1 MAFKTAEKAEKTTTK
16 SSQKQPETTNAAMAQ
31 QKSSDEKG
39 VQGQQKVQLGSIQ
52 NQVEALM
59 NVYSGKASE
68 EDKDIVSAILGFL
81 NRLWSAITS
90 VFKKEPEPQ
99 IDKAQVLEKLVEIFG
114 CEADRTKIAEN
125 GDLMRRIMTEL
136 IPADRN
142 TALDYLY
149 RAVED
154 PDLLMEIIDVRFGV
168 PVISG
173 DVKTWEKLDEETKAF
188 VTRLKAERDADPDK
202 KKGAEPI
209 AWSAAGLHQVYDV
222 YLLLP
227 QGDLDMIRCLM
238 HCNDKQTG
246 GAAWG
251 YTNRSTGVYY
261 VNYVV
266 GSEHR
271 KQEFNKRDD
280 GKGKVNG
287 HIDHSKDTRNGM
299 IMMNMTTAHE
309 LGHVVDGN
317 SGWKLSG
324 PGSSMR
330 QVSKWEETPDVPATV
345 VSEMEKS
352 IAGGAYGGK
361 LNAEE
366 LEIAR
371 KAAVRYL
378 GRDQS
383 NYTKWNTAEVAM
395 IVDIKDVVKET
406 GSKVDVEDLA
416 DTLTDSKD
424 NSNLLY
430 HLWRGQAVN
439 MSCYNHNDAMR
450 GMKRP
455 FHQGYS
461 GQPWFT
467 FDNNAWN
474 DKISCYQ
481 FRCPK
486 EEFAETYA
494 SYHAAPTIGK
504 QKGENTPAGLLAW
517 FVKEGLGEA
526 IPESAG
532 QKEEESA
539 GSAE

>member
-1 MAFKTAEKAEKTTTK
+1 MTVKTAKKDSHSSEKASTK
-16 SSQKQPETTNAAMAQ
+16 KQPETTNAAMTPQTENKTAQ
-31 QKSSDEKG
+31 AKNGK
-39 VQGQQKVQLGSIQ
+39 KVQLGSIQ
-52 NQVEALM
+52 NQVDALL
-59 NVYSGKASE
+59 NVYTGKASD

-90 VFKKEPEPQ
+90 AFKKKEPDPQ
-99 IDKAQVLEKLVEIFG
+99 IDNAQVLEKLVEIFG
-114 CEADRTKIAEN
+114 CEADRNKIA
-125 GDLMRRIMTEL
+125 GDAELMKRIMTEL

-149 RAVED
+149 RAVND
-154 PDLLMEIIDVRFGV
+154 PKLLMEIIDSRFGV
-168 PVISG
+168 PVIDN
-173 DVKTWEKLDEETKAF
+173 DVATWEKLDKETKKF
-188 VTRLKAERDADPDK
+188 ITQISNQ
-202 KKGAEPI
+202 PI

-222 YLLLP
+222 YLHLP
-227 QGDLDMIRCLM
+227 QSDLDMIRCLM
-238 HCNDKQTG
+238 HCNDTQTG

-251 YTNRSTGVYY
+251 YSNKSTGVYY
-261 VNYVV
+261 VNYIK
-266 GSEHR
+266 GSENK
-271 KQEFNKRDD
+271 KQSFNPFND
-280 GKGKVNG
+280 GKGKVSG

-324 PGSSMR
+324 PGSAMR
-330 QVSKWEETPDVPATV
+330 QVSKWEETPDNAARV

-352 IAGGAYGGK
+352 ISGGAYGGK
-361 LNAEE
+361 LTSEE

-371 KAAVRYL
+371 KAAIKYL
-378 GRDQS
+378 GRDQ
-383 NYTKWNTAEVAM
+383 NEYANKWNSAEAAM
-395 IVDIKDVVKET
+395 IVDVQAAVKDA
-406 GSKVDVEDLA
+406 GSTLNAEDLA
-416 DTLTDSKD
+416 DKLTNKKD
-424 NSNLLY
+424 DTNLLY
-430 HLWRGQAVN
+430 HLWRGQGVN
-439 MSCYNHNDAMR
+439 MSCYSHNDAMR
-450 GMKRP
+450 GMNRP
-455 FHQGYS
+455 FHQGYA

-467 FDNNAWN
+467 FDKNAWN

-504 QKGENTPAGLLAW
+504 QKGECTPAGLLAW

-532 QKEEESA
+532 EKQEEAKSE
-539 GSAE
+539 